1 MDNKA
6 KGKEFIG
13 NSVVFFCHDGKGKFL
28 MHKRS
33 VNARDE
39 QGKWDIG
46 AGSMEFGDSVE
57 TTLRKEIKEEYSCDV
72 LSFEFL
78 GYREIFREQNGQPTH
93 WLSLDFKVSVNPKQA
108 KNGEPE
114 KFDQV
119 DWFTLNS
126 LPAGNELH
134 SQMLLFVSKY
144 KNQLV

>member
-78 GYREIFREQNGQPTH
+78 GYREIFREQNGHPTH
-93 WLSLDFKVSVNPKQA
+93 WMSLDFKV
-108 KNGEPE
+108 
-114 KFDQV
+114 
-119 DWFTLNS
+119 
-126 LPAGNELH
+126 
-134 SQMLLFVSKY
+134 
-144 KNQLV
+144 